1 MVLEV
6 KICGLNSAP
15 AVDAAVEG
23 GARLTGF
30 VFFPPSPRYLDLA
43 LAADLAA
50 RVPAGIVKVGLFVDA
65 ADDFIAPV
73 VDRVPLDMLQLHGRE
88 TPDRVREIKGRFDLP
103 VMKALAVSAPQD
115 RLAIGAYEPVAD
127 CLLFDAQPPKGAT
140 RPGGNALAFDWQL
153 LAGLR
158 CSLPWLLAGGITSD
172 NLAEAIRI
180 SGARGVDVSSGVED
194 RPGLKNVAKIRA
206 FLALAQAL

>member
-88 TPDRVREIKGRFDLP
+88 TPDRVREIKGRFGLP
-103 VMKALAVSAPQD
+103 VMKALAVSEPQD
-115 RLAIGAYEPVAD
+115 LLAVGAYEPFAD
-127 CLLFDAQPPKGAT
+127 RLLFDAQPPKGAT
-140 RPGGNALAFDWQL
+140 RPGGNALAFDWHL
-153 LAGLR
+153 LAGLG

-194 RPGLKNVAKIRA
+194 RPGVKNAAKIKA
-206 FLALAQAL
+206 FLALAQTL